1 MQEQRRRLKQLKS
14 LEERLAED
22 AKRLREE
29 AKLRPPGAIL
39 GVSMFSPETTALLR
53 SVLDEVCEQVGRYE
67 NGTRAYVASR
77 LLEVATRGGQ
87 TIDELKQAGQ
97 NALRN
102 APR

>member
-1 MQEQRRRLKQLKS
+1 MQEQRRRLTQLKS

-29 AKLRPPGAIL
+29 AKLRRPGAIL

-67 NGTRAYVASR
+67 NGTRAHVASR

>member
-29 AKLRPPGAIL
+29 AKLRRPGAIL
-39 GVSMFSPETTALLR
+39 GGSMFSPETTALLR

-67 NGTRAYVASR
+67 NGTRAHVASR

>member
-14 LEERLAED
+14 IEERLAED

-67 NGTRAYVASR
+67 NGTRAHVASR

-87 TIDELKQAGQ
+87 TSDELKQAGQ

>member
-1 MQEQRRRLKQLKS
+1 MQPQRRRLKQLKS

-29 AKLRPPGAIL
+29 AKLLPPGAIL

-67 NGTRAYVASR
+67 NGKRAHVASK

>member
-29 AKLRPPGAIL
+29 AKLRRPGAIL

-67 NGTRAYVASR
+67 NGTRAHVASR